1 TVTKNRTLTANFTY
15 SLTTNVVGSGSVT
28 RNPNASVYSPGTVVT
43 LTAVASTGYHFT
55 GWSGDTTTATNPIS
69 IAMNANRSFTAT
81 FAINTYTITLNTI
94 GNGTAAANP
103 NQATYNYGTP
113 VTLTATPQAGN
124 AFVSWSGVTA
134 TFALN
139 TYTITLSS
147 NGNGSAAA
155 SPSQATYNFGTPVTL
170 TATPN
175 AGNAFVSWS
184 GDTTTTT
191 NPLSIVV
198 TKNRTLTANFTY
210 TLTTS
215 VSGGGSVGVSPNQT
229 AFVSGSSATLTATPS
244 TGWHFTS
251 WSGDTT
257 AATNPLTLNI

>member
-1 TVTKNRTLTANFTY
+1 ITVTKNRTLTANFTY

-55 GWSGDTTTATNPIS
+55 GWSGDTTTATKPIS
-69 IAMNANRSFTAT
+69 LAMTANRSLTAT
-81 FAINTYTITLNTI
+81 FTYSLTTNISGTGSVTRSPNAAAYAPGTVVQLTAVA
-94 GNGTAAANP
+94 GTGWHFMAWSGDTTAAANP
-103 NQATYNYGTP
+103 ISLAMSSNR
-113 VTLTATPQAGN
+113 
-124 AFVSWSGVTA
+124 SVTA

-175 AGNAFVSWS
+175 AGNTYVSWS

-191 NPLSIVV
+191 NPLPILV
-198 TKNRTLTANFTY
+198 TKNRTPTATSTY
-210 TLTTS
+210 TLTTTA
-215 VSGGGSVGVSPNQT
+215 SG
-229 AFVSGSSATLTATPS
+229 
-244 TGWHFTS
+244 
-251 WSGDTT
+251 
-257 AATNPLTLNI
+257 AA